1 MEDSGGYPHGL
12 YFPEDNKSWCCLQVS
27 QASWWSSLLRPS
39 RSAAPVSSL
48 REGVPSE
55 GLILCTTWRLL
66 AIVSD
71 ICFFSHLQLIR
82 ILYRSWAYKG
92 PFYISKV
99 YTFFFFLQETRQKI
113 WWCYGI
119 SNFVIVGIFILLV
132 GRYQYLLTA
141 SWYIQIDY
149 FKCFYLSS
157 SYLWFWVCFFFSLPL
172 QESVTDPQCLFQDEL
187 QCYSLENFLLS
198 SHVSCSACSHC
209 WKEESCAVKMLD
221 WVSHSNWLWISN
233 LDPHIFKICLKNML

>member
-12 YFPEDNKSWCCLQVS
+12 YFPEDNKSWYCLQVS

-99 YTFFFFLQETRQKI
+99 YTFFFFLQEARQKI

-157 SYLWFWVCFFFSLPL
+157 SYLWFWFFFFFHYHYRNQSQTLNVYFKMNYNVILWRIFYFPL
-172 QESVTDPQCLFQDEL
+172 M
-187 QCYSLENFLLS
+187 
-198 SHVSCSACSHC
+198 SAVAPVPIAERRKAVLWKC
-209 WKEESCAVKMLD
+209 WT
-221 WVSHSNWLWISN
+221 VSHSNWLWISN